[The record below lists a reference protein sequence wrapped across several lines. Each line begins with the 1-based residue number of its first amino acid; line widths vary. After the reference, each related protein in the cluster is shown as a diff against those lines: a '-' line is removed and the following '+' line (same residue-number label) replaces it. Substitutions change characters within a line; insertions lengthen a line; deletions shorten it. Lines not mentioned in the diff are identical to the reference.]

1 MIIGISG
8 RAGAGKD
15 TVAELFIRKFGFKRV
30 SFADS
35 LKEVCSTSFDIPLET
50 FHDVKLK
57 DKNFE
62 IPILFTNSALEK
74 FTKCLQDTGCVFTN
88 DQINKLETNGLGLSF
103 VSPRDLLQRI
113 GTDLVRKHLGDN
125 FWINIFKNKI
135 KNTQGHTIVTDVRF
149 LNEREAIRDLG
160 GVNFLV
166 IRSSLPPLPADAHE
180 SELLGCSPENIQ
192 VTVTNDD
199 TVAALHR
206 DLESWWGARSRV
218 LR

>member
-15 TVAELFIRKFGFKRV
+15 TVADIFIRKFGFTRV

-35 LKEVCSTSFDIPLET
+35 LKEVCSVAFDIPLQT
-50 FHDVKLK
+50 FHDVNLK

-62 IPILFTNSALEK
+62 SPIIFTNSALEK
-74 FTKCLQDTGCVFTN
+74 FTKYLQDTGCVFTT

-113 GTDLVRKHLGDN
+113 GTDLVRKQLGND
-125 FWINIFKNKI
+125 FWINIFKHKI
-135 KNTQGHTIVTDVRF
+135 QNSQGHTVVADVRF
-149 LNEREAIRDLG
+149 INERQAIRDLE

-166 IRSSLPPLPADAHE
+166 TRDSLPPLTADAHE
-180 SELLGCSPENIQ
+180 SELLGTSPENIQ
-192 VTVTNDD
+192 VFVANDD

-206 DLESWWGARSRV
+206 DVESWWGARSRN